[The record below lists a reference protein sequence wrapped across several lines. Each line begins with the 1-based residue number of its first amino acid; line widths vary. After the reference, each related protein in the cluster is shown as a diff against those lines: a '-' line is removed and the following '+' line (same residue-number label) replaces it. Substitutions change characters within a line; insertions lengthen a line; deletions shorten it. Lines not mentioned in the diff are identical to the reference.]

1 MTSIVP
7 NKMEKPSASGEST
20 MRCMLSSV
28 WYPSTILPSLFVIC
42 DSGGRSEVSQVT
54 VAVSPAVHT
63 VSAFGDVIG
72 GATTSRPASW
82 TAASGAMSMGAACTL
97 TTSAESTEQIVVMA
111 YMARD
116 VVNLN
121 SDVD

>member
-72 GATTSRPASW
+72 G
-82 TAASGAMSMGAACTL
+82 
-97 TTSAESTEQIVVMA
+97 V
-111 YMARD
+111 D
-116 VVNLN
+116 DN
-121 SDVD
+121 SDELQDELAYNTNQRLRTCPGAWVHGRIS